1 MAYFNHA
8 FCKSFN
14 PSKVASTEV
23 ATKDLTPGMIGL
35 VSDDKWTTV
44 STGAIGSPNAGLLYI
59 VQGSYHN
66 VPGGDTIG
74 NNPGHGGY
82 AESVKSKGINPKYV
96 TRLWS
101 EDCTTP
107 TQGETC
113 ISVGPK
119 CAPCGSPLY
128 LRLDVKG
135 SAALRFL
142 NRNAYA
148 VGDSGGA
155 CCAEGEEYVDPA
167 VALATAGAML
177 LEDPIVKP
185 FVAEKNA
192 ATSGGIV
199 VTTASGTAEY
209 TIEQVLTSTGYTP
222 GATDITE
229 VKLCLVGAY
238 VDTKFG
244 NCSFDTRD
252 FYGKEPVTLVASLLD
267 ESGDPCS
274 DCGVTTS
281 TPGQMGGTYGDTVLR
296 EIIMTENYMQSPF
309 NQGNRDSAR
318 IREIEGSDRILASVD
333 RNDALGN
340 PVMYKAWYL
349 LHSIPRFNNPTGVF
363 DNDQYLYKI
372 YVKCDGSE
380 TSDIVNKFIKEVWDG
395 LAEVARIPVESFP
408 VETTPEIP
416 GEEEGPGE
424 PIEG

>member
-8 FCKSFN
+8 FTKCFN
-14 PSKVASTEV
+14 PSSIETSAGV
-23 ATKDLTPGMIGL
+23 ATKDLAAGKIAIVDDATWKSVAPANPASADGL
-35 VSDDKWTTV
+35 
-44 STGAIGSPNAGLLYI
+44 IYI

-66 VPGGDTIG
+66 VVGGDTIG

-101 EDCTTP
+101 EDCVEP
-107 TQGETC
+107 TQSETC

-119 CAPCGSPLY
+119 CAPCGSSLF

-135 SAALRFL
+135 SPALRFL

-148 VGDSGGA
+148 VGDSGGV
-155 CCAEGEEYVDPA
+155 CCADGDEYTDPGL
-167 VALATAGAML
+167 ALATATQML

-185 FVAEKNA
+185 FIAEKNA
-192 ATSGGIV
+192 GTTGGLT
-199 VTTASGTAEY
+199 VTTASGSTTY
-209 TIEQVLTSTGYTP
+209 TIAQVISGTGYTP
-222 GATDITE
+222 TAIADI
-229 VKLCLVGAY
+229 VDVSVCLVGAY

-252 FYGKEPVTLVASLLD
+252 FYGKEPVTLVASFLD

-296 EIIMTENYMQSPF
+296 EILMTENYMQSPF

-318 IREIEGSDRILASVD
+318 IREIEGSDRILASVQ
-333 RNDALGN
+333 RNDANGD
-340 PVMYKAWYL
+340 PVMYKAWYI
-349 LHSIPRFNNPTGVF
+349 LHSVPRFNNPTGVF

-372 YVKCDGSE
+372 YVPCDGSAGAE
-380 TSDIVNKFIKEVWDG
+380 EVNKV
-395 LAEVARIPVESFP
+395 LAETWGALGTLTGLTVESFP
-408 VETTPEIP
+408 VTA
-416 GEEEGPGE
+416 GSGS
-424 PIEG
+424 

>member
-8 FCKSFN
+8 FTKCFN
-14 PSKVASTEV
+14 PSSIETSAGV
-23 ATKDLTPGMIGL
+23 ATKDLAAGKIAIVDDATWKSVAPANPASADGL
-35 VSDDKWTTV
+35 
-44 STGAIGSPNAGLLYI
+44 IYI

-66 VPGGDTIG
+66 VVGGDTIG

-101 EDCTTP
+101 EDCVVP
-107 TQGETC
+107 TQSETC

-119 CAPCGSPLY
+119 CAPCGSSLF

-135 SAALRFL
+135 SPALRFL

-148 VGDSGGA
+148 VGDSGGV
-155 CCAEGEEYVDPA
+155 CCADGDEYTDPGL
-167 VALATAGAML
+167 ALATATQML

-185 FVAEKNA
+185 FIAEKNA
-192 ATSGGIV
+192 GTTGGLT
-199 VTTASGTAEY
+199 VTTASGSTTY
-209 TIEQVLTSTGYTP
+209 TIAQVISGTGYTP
-222 GATDITE
+222 TAIADI
-229 VKLCLVGAY
+229 VDVSVCLVGAY

-252 FYGKEPVTLVASLLD
+252 FYGKEPVTLVASFLD

-296 EIIMTENYMQSPF
+296 EILMTENYMQSPF

-318 IREIEGSDRILASVD
+318 IREIEGSDRILASVQ
-333 RNDALGN
+333 RNDANGD
-340 PVMYKAWYL
+340 PVMYKAWYI
-349 LHSIPRFNNPTGVF
+349 LHSVPRFNNPTGVF

-372 YVKCDGSE
+372 YVPCDGSAGAE
-380 TSDIVNKFIKEVWDG
+380 EVNKV
-395 LAEVARIPVESFP
+395 LAETWGALGTLTGLTVESFP
-408 VETTPEIP
+408 VTA
-416 GEEEGPGE
+416 GSGS
-424 PIEG
+424 